1 LQVGHPNHS
10 HSREGSSV
18 MAESKDDF
26 GRDGSL
32 VRILAVSISDSDGR
46 HKLHD
51 WLIFS
56 FSLVRNWSCSVIALF
71 IGVLMLSCKTEVS
84 ASKPQG
90 PSQKHCS

>member
-1 LQVGHPNHS
+1 
-10 HSREGSSV
+10 

-51 WLIFS
+51 
-56 FSLVRNWSCSVIALF
+56 
-71 IGVLMLSCKTEVS
+71 
-84 ASKPQG
+84 
-90 PSQKHCS
+90 